1 MESFLITTSYNIY
14 FISGLGIIGGICI
27 LVALYLL
34 KKKELTQL
42 KIFVLALF
50 LTAVLT
56 LLIKDLTKVERP
68 ANALIG
74 LDSYAFPSGHTSIT
88 FFFLTFLIN
97 YILKSTRSR
106 FAKIFSISIFLIIAL
121 SIPVSRLILGIHTI
135 FQIIAGAILG
145 TAITLWIIKKFKK

>member
-1 MESFLITTSYNIY
+1 VESLLITISYNIY
-14 FISGLGIIGGICI
+14 FISGWGIIGGICI

-74 LDSYAFPSGHTSIT
+74 LDSYAFPSGHTSII
-88 FFFLTFLIN
+88 FCFLTFLIN
-97 YILKSTRSR
+97 YILKSARSR
-106 FAKIFSISIFLIIAL
+106 FAKIFSISIFSIIAL
-121 SIPVSRLILGIHTI
+121 SIPASRLILGIHTI